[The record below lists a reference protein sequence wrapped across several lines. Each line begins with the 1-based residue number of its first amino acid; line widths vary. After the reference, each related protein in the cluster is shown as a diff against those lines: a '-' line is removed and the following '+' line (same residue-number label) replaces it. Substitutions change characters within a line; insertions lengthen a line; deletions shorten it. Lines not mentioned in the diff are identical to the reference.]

1 MLRSFRDI
9 ERAVAQLIEPAALA
23 RYRANTIA
31 LDNQAVFEIPAM
43 LEKIFEESS
52 AQTPAANGALLAGKT
67 CLISLVFRIFAAHEE
82 LATKWRPLR
91 LIVVSTQFR
100 GSTKASWCG

>member
-1 MLRSFRDI
+1 MIVACNSWTLPQERYNADYIVEKQVGVVLRSFRDI
-9 ERAVAQLIEPAALA
+9 ERAVAQLIEPSALA

-52 AQTPAANGALLAGKT
+52 DQTPAPNGALLAGKT
-67 CLISLVFRIFAAHEE
+67 
-82 LATKWRPLR
+82 T
-91 LIVVSTQFR
+91 
-100 GSTKASWCG
+100 